1 MEGQV
6 IVLTMGPILV
16 FLGFFMFAVGTVI
29 GSFLNVCIYRIPWE
43 KSVIWPGSR
52 CPRCW
57 NPIAG
62 LRQHPDRELA
72 GPAGRMPEPAV
83 RRSRPAM
90 HWSSCWSGCSSR
102 GSSWSTWFSASAGHM
117 AMRSALPWRRCST
130 MHSWWHCWWPAAFI
144 DRDLF
149 IIPDSI
155 TVTGMVLGI
164 ALGTILP
171 AIRPGAVGGH
181 HPCRGIL
188 GRVIGLLVG
197 GGLTEGVRRIAS
209 FVATLIASMLSGRYT
224 YREAMG
230 FGDVTLMAMIGAFLG
245 WQGAVLT
252 FFVGPFFGIVE
263 ACWKLFVKIK
273 KLLARQKLSNLDR
286 ELPFGPYL
294 SMGAIALVLSWRWF
308 WPGFGKGLFETFH
321 WVFWT
326 LLGVNVG
333 PLE

>member
-1 MEGQV
+1 MMA
-6 IVLTMGPILV
+6 MGPILI

-57 NPIAG
+57 HPIAAYDNIPIVSWLALRGECRSCGAPIAPRYALVELLVG
-62 LRQHPDRELA
+62 LLFAALFIVDVVLGKRGPYGFEIGLPLA
-72 GPAGRMPEPAV
+72 TMLY
-83 RRSRPAM
+83 
-90 HWSSCWSGCSSR
+90 H
-102 GSSWSTWFSASAGHM
+102 
-117 AMRSALPWRRCST
+117 ALLVALLVA
-130 MHSWWHCWWPAAFI
+130 AAFI

-155 TVTGMVLGI
+155 TVTGMILGIVLGTMLPMVRPEPSTRFTQMGG
-164 ALGTILP
+164 LG
-171 AIRPGAVGGH
+171 VGV
-181 HPCRGIL
+181 L
-188 GRVIGLLVG
+188 GLLVG
-197 GGLTEGVRRIAS
+197 GGLTEGVRRVAS
-209 FVATLIASMLSGRYT
+209 FVATLVASAASGRYT

-245 WQGAVLT
+245 WQAAVLT
-252 FFVGPFFGIVE
+252 FFVGPFFGIGE
-263 ACWKLFVKIK
+263 ACWKLVVKIR

-294 SMGAIALVLSWRWF
+294 SLGAVALVLGWRWS
-308 WPGFGKGLFETFH
+308 WPGFGKGLFGTFY
-321 WVFWT
+321 WLFWA

-333 PLE
+333 PPA